1 MNLNY
6 SFQNSK
12 KITKMINSKY
22 IYVSSI
28 FLFTI
33 VFNSVSFAQ
42 LSVPFKMRFQDFV
55 KGDMSVIANNITNRV
70 DISNSSNVAYYN
82 QTNTAQLND
91 EFTMQYIDIDNDNST
106 FSSSSAELILENSKN
121 KKIVYAGL
129 YWSATYKYN
138 SGYQKKQGKFV
149 ADDKERELFN
159 EVKIKLPNQ
168 DDYTSIIGEILYD
181 GIKDKELKEFAPYV
195 VYANVTKLVKE
206 LKNPSGIYTVANIKA
221 TQGMLSG
228 GVASGW
234 TLFFVYEDEKMS
246 GKFITSFD
254 GFASVTDRSTDILFN
269 GFETLPKGNVNAK
282 IACAALEGDSNMM
295 GDQLLFNTTGNFRD
309 FVPLTNSVRK
319 TNNFF
324 NSSITIEDKFFSKR
338 IPDSKNTLGYDTCL
352 ISIPNENN
360 EVIGNNSNQATLRL
374 KSSGDRYMM
383 FFTAFN
389 VEVTEEAVKL
399 KKANKDLIV
408 SSKIES
414 KEVTINKIDKG
425 ITEKKIIKKEE
436 VSETEPVV
444 LNEKES
450 KEIQKTKAK
459 EEKKLLALQKKEEK
473 RLKKALEKAE
483 KENQK
488 MLADAEKSR
497 LKQIKKER
505 KNKNKDSE
513 IAKIEILDISVDN
526 LEKGYYIVA
535 NVFEKPYNAI
545 NFIKFLKE
553 KGIEA
558 KFFINKENN
567 YRYVYISKT
576 DSEKDAINL
585 YQSKVNNTYQD
596 QIWILSVNKKNNNLQ
611 LTNNDY

>member
-1 MNLNY
+1 MN
-6 SFQNSK
+6 
-12 KITKMINSKY
+12 TKVIKFSTF
-22 IYVSSI
+22 ILVVI
-28 FLFTI
+28 F
-33 VFNSVSFAQ
+33 FNNNCFAQ

-55 KGDMSVIANNITNRV
+55 KGDMSVIANNNTNRV
-70 DISNSSNVAYYN
+70 DISNSANVAYYN
-82 QTNTAQLND
+82 QTSSAQLND
-91 EFTMQYIDIDNDNST
+91 EFTMQYIDIDDDNST

-149 ADDKERELFN
+149 ADDKERESFN
-159 EVKIKLPNQ
+159 EVKIKFPNQ
-168 DDYTSIIGEILYD
+168 DNYIPITGEILYD

-195 VYANVTKLVKE
+195 VYADVTKLVKE

-221 TQGMLSG
+221 TQGMISG

-254 GFASVTDRSTDILFN
+254 GFASVTDHSTDILFN

-295 GDQLLFNTTGNFRD
+295 GDQLLFNTTGNVRD
-309 FVPLTNSVRK
+309 FIPLTNAIRK

-352 ISIPNENN
+352 ITIPNENN
-360 EVIGNNSNQATLRL
+360 AVIGNNSNEATLRL
-374 KSSGDRYMM
+374 KSSGDRFMM

-399 KKANKDLIV
+399 KKVNKDLIV
-408 SSKIES
+408 SSKMES
-414 KEVTINKIDKG
+414 KEVTITKIDKG
-425 ITEKKIIKKEE
+425 ITQKEINKNE
-436 VSETEPVV
+436 QVTQTETVV
-444 LNEKES
+444 LNEKEA
-450 KEIQKTKAK
+450 KEIQKAKDK

-483 KENQK
+483 KEKQK

-497 LKQIKKER
+497 LKQLKKER
-505 KNKNKDSE
+505 KNKNKDLE
-513 IAKIEILDISVDN
+513 IVKIEIQDISVDN

-535 NVFEKPYNAI
+535 NVFEKPYNAT
-545 NFIKFLKE
+545 NFIKYLKDR
-553 KGIEA
+553 GINA
-558 KFFINKENN
+558 NFFINKANN

-576 DSEKDAINL
+576 DDEKEAINL
-585 YQSKVNNTYQD
+585 YLSKVNNTYQE
-596 QIWILSVNKKNNNLQ
+596 QIWILSVNKKYNNSQ

>member
-1 MNLNY
+1 MKTRIIKFSTFL
-6 SFQNSK
+6 SFL
-12 KITKMINSKY
+12 I
-22 IYVSSI
+22 
-28 FLFTI
+28 LFN
-33 VFNSVSFAQ
+33 VNCFAQ

-55 KGDMSVIANNITNRV
+55 KGDMSVIANNNTNRV
-70 DISNSSNVAYYN
+70 DISNSANSAYYN
-82 QTNTAQLND
+82 QTSSAQLND
-91 EFTMQYIDIDNDNST
+91 EFTMQYIDIDDDNST

-149 ADDKERELFN
+149 ADDKERETFN

-168 DDYTSIIGEILYD
+168 ENYIAITGEILYD

-195 VYANVTKLVKE
+195 VYADVTKFVKD
-206 LKNPSGIYTVANIKA
+206 LKNPSGMYTVANIKA
-221 TQGMLSG
+221 TQGMISG

-309 FVPLTNSVRK
+309 FIPLTNSIRK

-352 ISIPNENN
+352 ITIPNENN
-360 EVIGNNSNQATLRL
+360 GVIGNNSNEATLRL

-399 KKANKDLIV
+399 KRTNKDLIV
-408 SSKIES
+408 SSKIEP
-414 KEVTINKIDKG
+414 KEISIS
-425 ITEKKIIKKEE
+425 KKEKTITK
-436 VSETEPVV
+436 TEPSKKDEVIV
-444 LNEKES
+444 KDPIASIEKVDE
-450 KEIQKTKAK
+450 KA
-459 EEKKLLALQKKEEK
+459 EKKLLALQKKEEK

-497 LKQIKKER
+497 LKQLKKDR

-513 IAKIEILDISVDN
+513 IAKVEILDISVDN

-535 NVFEKPYNAI
+535 NVFEKPYNAT
-545 NFIKFLKE
+545 NFIKYLKD
-553 KGIEA
+553 KGIDA
-558 KFFINKENN
+558 NFFINKENN

-576 DSEKDAINL
+576 ADEKEAINL
-585 YQSKVNNTYQD
+585 YQSKVNNTYQE
-596 QIWILSVNKKNNNLQ
+596 QIWILSVNKKNNNSQ